1 MNELYL
7 NLIKTLSAVVFLLL
21 IDFVVEFLLIRNMKD
36 KKKNFKIR
44 VCVRYILFFC
54 FLSFMAKVW
63 VEGFGYLLTFV
74 GVISAALTITQ
85 KEYLMNFIG
94 WLIIMWRSLFSE
106 GDYIEIGKYS
116 GYVKHIGPLYFSLE
130 EASELLWGD
139 KTGRTIKIP
148 NSLVANNPIV
158 NFTLDR
164 AFIEG
169 KCFFTFTFASAL
181 DKVQDLIEEIDRETD
196 KLLSHLYQDWSKK
209 QQQEFEHLKRQG
221 HHKVHF
227 LLRVQQDR
235 PLGIQLKVRY
245 LSLRK
250 DQKSIED
257 KISSIVI
264 NSVNS
269 QPDIALSLAT

>member
-1 MNELYL
+1 MTELYL
-7 NLIKTLSAVVFLLL
+7 NLFKTLSAVVFLLL
-21 IDFVVEFLLIRNMKD
+21 IDFVSEFLLIRNIKE

-44 VCVRYILFFC
+44 VSLRYVLFFC
-54 FLSFMAKVW
+54 FLFFMAKIW

-94 WLIIMWRSLFSE
+94 WLIIMWRSLFTE

-130 EASELLWGD
+130 EASELIWGD

-169 KCFFTFTFASAL
+169 KCCFTFTFASSL
-181 DKVQDLIEEIDRETD
+181 EKIQDLIEEIDRETD
-196 KLLSHLYQDWSKK
+196 KLLSHLHHDWSRK
-209 QQQEFEHLKRQG
+209 QQYEFDNLKKNGQ
-221 HHKVHF
+221 HKAHF

-235 PLGIQLKVRY
+235 PLGIQLRVRY

-250 DQKSIED
+250 DQKTIED
-257 KISSIVI
+257 KISSIVMMC
-264 NSVNS
+264 VNA
-269 QPDIALSLAT
+269 QTEIALSLAT

>member
-1 MNELYL
+1 MTELYL
-7 NLIKTLSAVVFLLL
+7 NLFKTLSAVVFLLL
-21 IDFVVEFLLIRNMKD
+21 IDFVAEFLLIRNIKD

-44 VCVRYILFFC
+44 VSLRYVLFFC
-54 FLSFMAKVW
+54 FLFFMAKIW

-74 GVISAALTITQ
+74 GFISAALTITQ

-94 WLIIMWRSLFSE
+94 WLIIMWRSLFTE
-106 GDYIEIGKYS
+106 GDYIEIGTYS

-130 EASELLWGD
+130 EASELIWGD

-158 NFTLDR
+158 NFSLER

-169 KCFFTFTFASAL
+169 KCFFTFTFASSL
-181 DKVQDLIEEIDRETD
+181 EKIQDLIEEIDRETD
-196 KLLSHLYQDWSKK
+196 KLLTHLHNDWSRK
-209 QQQEFEHLKRQG
+209 QQQEFEHLKRNGQ
-221 HHKVHF
+221 HKVHF

-235 PLGIQLKVRY
+235 PLGLQLKVRY

-250 DQKSIED
+250 DQKTIED
-257 KISSIVI
+257 KISSIVMMC
-264 NSVNS
+264 VNS
-269 QPDIALSLAT
+269 QSEIALSLAT

>member
-44 VCVRYILFFC
+44 VSIRYVLFFC
-54 FLSFMAKVW
+54 FLFFMAKIW

-130 EASELLWGD
+130 EASELIWGD

-196 KLLSHLYQDWSKK
+196 KLLNHLHHDWSKK

-221 HHKVHF
+221 QHKVHF

-269 QPDIALSLAT
+269 QPDLALSLAT

>member
-1 MNELYL
+1 MNELYI
-7 NLIKTLSAVVFLLL
+7 NLFKTLSTVVFLLL
-21 IDFVVEFLLIRNMKD
+21 IDFVAEFLVVRNIKE

-44 VCVRYILFFC
+44 VSLRYVLFFC
-54 FLSFMAKVW
+54 FLFFMAKIW
-63 VEGFGYLLTFV
+63 VEGFGYLLTFI

-94 WLIIMWRSLFSE
+94 WLIIMWRSLFTE
-106 GDYIEIGKYS
+106 GDYIEIGKYC

-130 EASELLWGD
+130 EASELIWGD

-158 NFTLDR
+158 NFSLDR
-164 AFIEG
+164 AFTEG
-169 KCFFTFTFASAL
+169 KCFFTFTFASSL
-181 DKVQDLIEEIDRETD
+181 EKIQDLIEEIDRETD
-196 KLLSHLYQDWSKK
+196 KLLVRLQTGWSKK
-209 QQQEFEHLKRQG
+209 QQQEFENLKRNA
-221 HHKVHF
+221 HHKAHF

-235 PLGIQLKVRY
+235 PLGIQLKVRF

-250 DQKSIED
+250 DQKAIED

-264 NSVNS
+264 ECVNTQS
-269 QPDIALSLAT
+269 DINLSLAT

>member
-1 MNELYL
+1 MTELYL
-7 NLIKTLSAVVFLLL
+7 NLFKTLSAVVFLLL
-21 IDFVVEFLLIRNMKD
+21 IDFVAEFLLIRNIKD

-44 VCVRYILFFC
+44 VSLRYVLFFC
-54 FLSFMAKVW
+54 FLFFMAKIW

-94 WLIIMWRSLFSE
+94 WLIIMWRSLFTE

-130 EASELLWGD
+130 EASELIWGD

-158 NFTLDR
+158 NFSLER

-169 KCFFTFTFASAL
+169 KCFFTFTFASSL
-181 DKVQDLIEEIDRETD
+181 EKIQELIEEIDREID
-196 KLLSHLYQDWSKK
+196 KLLIHLHHDWSRK
-209 QQQEFEHLKRQG
+209 QQNEFDYLKKNGQ
-221 HHKVHF
+221 HKAHF

-245 LSLRK
+245 LSLRR
-250 DQKSIED
+250 DQKAIED
-257 KISSIVI
+257 KISSIVMMC
-264 NSVNS
+264 VNS
-269 QPDIALSLAT
+269 QSEIDLSLAT

>member
-1 MNELYL
+1 MNELYI
-7 NLIKTLSAVVFLLL
+7 NLFKTLSTVVFLLL
-21 IDFVVEFLLIRNMKD
+21 IDFVAEFLLIRNIKE

-44 VCVRYILFFC
+44 VSLRYVLFFC
-54 FLSFMAKVW
+54 FLFFMAKIW
-63 VEGFGYLLTFV
+63 VEGFGYLLTFI

-94 WLIIMWRSLFSE
+94 WLIIMWRSLFTE
-106 GDYIEIGKYS
+106 GDYIEIGKYC
-116 GYVKHIGPLYFSLE
+116 GYVKNIGPLYFSLE

-169 KCFFTFTFASAL
+169 KSFYTFTFGSSL
-181 DKVQDLIEEIDRETD
+181 ERIQDLIEEIDRETD
-196 KLLSHLYQDWSKK
+196 KLLTQLHAGWTKK
-209 QQQEFEHLKRQG
+209 QQHEFENLKRNAQ
-221 HHKVHF
+221 HKAHF

-235 PLGIQLKVRY
+235 PLGLQLKVRF

-250 DQKSIED
+250 DQKAIED
-257 KISSIVI
+257 KISSVVMTY
-264 NSVNS
+264 VNEQS
-269 QPDIALSLAT
+269 DIALSLAT

>member
-1 MNELYL
+1 MPELYL
-7 NLIKTLSAVVFLLL
+7 NLFKTLSAVVFLLL
-21 IDFVVEFLLIRNMKD
+21 IDFVAEFLLIRNIKD
-36 KKKNFKIR
+36 KKRNFKIR
-44 VCVRYILFFC
+44 VSLRYVLFFC
-54 FLSFMAKVW
+54 FLFFMAKIW

-94 WLIIMWRSLFSE
+94 WLIIMWRSLFTE

-130 EASELLWGD
+130 EASELIWGD

-158 NFTLDR
+158 NFSLER

-169 KCFFTFTFASAL
+169 KCCFTFTFASSL
-181 DKVQDLIEEIDRETD
+181 EKIQDLIEEIDRETD
-196 KLLSHLYQDWSKK
+196 KLLNQLHHDWSRK
-209 QQQEFEHLKRQG
+209 QQNEFDHLKRNGQ
-221 HHKVHF
+221 HKAHF

-245 LSLRK
+245 LSLRR
-250 DQKSIED
+250 DQKAIED
-257 KISSIVI
+257 KISSIVMMC
-264 NSVNS
+264 VNA
-269 QPDIALSLAT
+269 QTEIALSLAT

>member
-36 KKKNFKIR
+36 KKRNFKFR

-54 FLSFMAKVW
+54 FLFFMAKIW

-116 GYVKHIGPLYFSLE
+116 GYVEHIGPLYFSLE
-130 EASELLWGD
+130 EASELIWGD

-196 KLLSHLYQDWSKK
+196 KLLNHLHHGWSKK

-221 HHKVHF
+221 QHKVHF

>member
-1 MNELYL
+1 MTELYL
-7 NLIKTLSAVVFLLL
+7 NLFKTLSAVVFLLL
-21 IDFVVEFLLIRNMKD
+21 IDFVAEFLLIRNIKD

-44 VCVRYILFFC
+44 VSLRYVLFFC
-54 FLSFMAKVW
+54 FLFFMAKIW

-94 WLIIMWRSLFSE
+94 WLIIMWRSLFTE

-130 EASELLWGD
+130 EASELIWGD

-148 NSLVANNPIV
+148 NSLVANHPIV

-169 KCFFTFTFASAL
+169 KCSFTFTFASSL
-181 DKVQDLIEEIDRETD
+181 EKIQDLIEEINRETD
-196 KLLSHLYQDWSKK
+196 KLLIHLHNDWSKK
-209 QQQEFEHLKRQG
+209 QQYEFDYLKKNGQ
-221 HHKVHF
+221 HKTHF

-235 PLGIQLKVRY
+235 PLGIQLRVRY

-250 DQKSIED
+250 DQKTIED
-257 KISSIVI
+257 KISSIVMLC
-264 NSVNS
+264 VNS
-269 QPDIALSLAT
+269 QSEIDLSLAT

>member
-1 MNELYL
+1 
-7 NLIKTLSAVVFLLL
+7 
-21 IDFVVEFLLIRNMKD
+21 LIRNIKE

-44 VCVRYILFFC
+44 VSLRYVLFFC
-54 FLSFMAKVW
+54 FLFFMAKIW

-94 WLIIMWRSLFSE
+94 WLIIMWRSLFTE
-106 GDYIEIGKYS
+106 GDYIEIGKYA
-116 GYVKHIGPLYFSLE
+116 GYVKHIGPLYFSIE
-130 EASELLWGD
+130 EASELIWGD

-169 KCFFTFTFASAL
+169 KCFFTFTFASPL
-181 DKVQDLIEEIDRETD
+181 DRIQEVIEEIDRETD
-196 KLLSHLYQDWSKK
+196 KLLSHLQGGWSKK
-209 QQQEFEHLKRQG
+209 QQQEYEHLKQSG
-221 HHKVHF
+221 QHKIHF

-250 DQKSIED
+250 DQKTIED
-257 KISSIVI
+257 RISSVVMMK
-264 NSVNS
+264 VN
-269 QPDIALSLAT
+269 QEPEIALSLST